1 MICTVMKVAYG
12 EESAEENRTDSLR
25 VRINSSTMT
34 EMTMR
39 PITLGFAGALMAAG
53 AAEAGEFSIDS
64 ALGFESR
71 YVFRGVQY
79 AETSMQPAVTL
90 KKDGFR
96 LGAWF
101 NLPVGDDDN
110 VVPAN
115 GEELDLV
122 IGYSAPL
129 NDLITFDVG
138 LTYYTFPEAMS
149 GFGDFYEE
157 DGDGLGINTLEPF
170 VGFSFAAPLAPSIY
184 FYRDFMYDTFTV
196 QGGVS
201 QSFPVT
207 GKLSFD
213 LGATLGYVVDDS
225 GGEDYVYGVVSAGFS
240 LPLSESAKA
249 TAGVRYGGS
258 DLPGG
263 ALVDDSIA
271 GTTKSDGLWW
281 GLSLSVSF

>member
-1 MICTVMKVAYG
+1 
-12 EESAEENRTDSLR
+12 
-25 VRINSSTMT
+25 
-34 EMTMR
+34 MR
-39 PITLGFAGALMAAG
+39 SFTLGFVGAVAASGTAQAGDLT
-53 AAEAGEFSIDS
+53 IDS
-64 ALGFESR
+64 ALQFESR

-90 KKDGFR
+90 KKGGFR

-129 NDLITFDVG
+129 SDLVTIDVG
-138 LTYYTFPEAMS
+138 LTYYVFPEAMS

-196 QGGVS
+196 QGAVNH
-201 QSFPVT
+201 SFPVS

-213 LGATLGYVVDDS
+213 LGATLGYVIDDA
-225 GGEDYVYGVVSAGFS
+225 GGEDYVYGVASAGFS
-240 LPLSESAKA
+240 LPLSDAAKA

-258 DLPGG
+258 DIPGG
-263 ALVDDSIA
+263 SLVDDSVA

-281 GLSLSVSF
+281 GVGLSVSF